1 MKPVKKSRKLANE
14 LEDRKKNLAV
24 IEETIRVDPRS
35 VEILDPVK
43 IFLSQRIE
51 SIELELTRN

>member
-1 MKPVKKSRKLANE
+1 MKPVKKSQKLANQ

-24 IEETIRVDPRS
+24 VEETIKTDPRS
-35 VEILDPVK
+35 EEILDPVK
-43 IFLSQRIE
+43 TFLSHRIE